1 MKIVLTFDS
10 MAEMKAA
17 FKEFG
22 SDPEGLLKATVGPD
36 TEGPADWTT
45 NAEPVPQVQAW
56 PQVVPP
62 QPEPTPQPAPTYQ
75 VAPPTVTEAELKKAM
90 RNLATSG
97 KTAKLTEI
105 MHELG
110 VNAFPELTE
119 DKYPAL
125 AEKLKAAAA

>member
-22 SDPEGLLKATVGPD
+22 SDPEGLLNATVGPD

-45 NAEPVPQVQAW
+45 NAEPVPQVQAR
-56 PQVVPP
+56 PQVMP
-62 QPEPTPQPAPTYQ
+62 PQPAPTYQ